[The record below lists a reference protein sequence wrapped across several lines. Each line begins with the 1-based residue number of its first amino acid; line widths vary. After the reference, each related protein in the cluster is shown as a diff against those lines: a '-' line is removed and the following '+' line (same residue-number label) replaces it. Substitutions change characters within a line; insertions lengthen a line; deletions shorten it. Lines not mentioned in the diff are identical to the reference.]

1 MMSEAADRIGAD
13 SPSQRNA
20 DALLRSGLDLFED
33 GFGIFDRDL
42 ILVARNASFSALWG
56 LPDDLCRPGVALEAL
71 HRHDA
76 MRSDCGP
83 GDVEEQIAAHMH
95 ELSRSEPRRF
105 ERELPDGKI
114 LLTRYD
120 PIPEGGL
127 LVTCRD
133 VTETRRIEQALEASG
148 ERFKLLA
155 ESGAEGIYDWD
166 IANNTFFGVS
176 RIAGQKFADAAD
188 WATFIHPDDRPGYR
202 KAHIDHFKGL
212 TDRFRF
218 EYRYRSTAGEWR
230 WARQHGIAMRD
241 KKGRAYRMVGTT
253 TDFTQEK
260 RLVEELERA
269 RRELSQAIETISE
282 GFVVFDG
289 EDRLVICNS
298 NYRQYFADAAG
309 EEVARLL
316 VPGTD
321 RETILEAA
329 FEQGMFPDRRGTTEE
344 FLARWR
350 DDLMSPVEVRFSSGV
365 WVRIEEKLAHDASIA
380 GIYADITE
388 MKRQQA
394 ELSELVDHLTVA
406 RDQAMEATRTKSQF
420 LANMSHELRTPLN
433 AIIGITEML
442 EEDVRDDGQDDYI
455 EPLERVCGAGK
466 HLLHLI
472 NEILDLSKVEAGR
485 IELHFEDI
493 DVAELIGV
501 LRTTVQPL
509 ADKNGNRLTVHCP
522 DAFGAIHADLT
533 RVRQIVLNLLSNACK
548 FTEGGEVSL
557 TVARQTAGG
566 KDWIQFVV
574 ADTGIGMTPEQQ
586 ARLFQEFSQA
596 DSSTTRKYG
605 GTGLGLAISR
615 RLCRMMGGDIEV
627 TSEPGAGSTFTA
639 RLPVAADG
647 AHPSGK
653 GVPEQKATEAV
664 AGAARPAN
672 NRVLV
677 IDDDASV
684 RDVMRRFLA
693 REGFDVITATDGEQG
708 LALARELVPALI
720 TLDVLMPRQDG
731 WSVLKELKAD
741 PALADIPVVMLTI
754 LDEKNQGYA
763 LGASDFLNKPIDRKR
778 LSGVLDRFRA
788 RDEDLVV
795 LVVDDDPATQQR
807 MHRLLRACGC
817 QVRIAENGRHGL
829 DDLAL
834 VRPDLILL
842 DLMMPEMDGFEFL
855 AELGERPEFADVPV
869 IVVTAADLTQE
880 DHRRLSGGVEQ
891 ILRKVGSD
899 QEHLFS
905 QLRHL
910 IRNHLR
916 RKQRGSALTDG

>member
-20 DALLRSGLDLFED
+20 DALLRFGLDLFED
-33 GFGIFDRDL
+33 GFGIFDQDL

-155 ESGAEGIYDWD
+155 ESGVEGIYDWD

-493 DVAELIGV
+493 AVAELIGV

-693 REGFDVITATDGEQG
+693 REGFDVVTATDGEQG

-817 QVRIAENGRHGL
+817 QVRTAENGRHGL

-855 AELGERPEFADVPV
+855 AELGERPEIADVPV
-869 IVVTAADLTQE
+869 IVVTATDLTQE

-916 RKQRGSALTDG
+916 RNQRGSALTDG